1 MNTPNPYVGRNIE
14 ELNEAL
20 RDIQAIIERAKEY
33 GKQFPHQ
40 SLIWELAEA
49 ERGYIILAIQDSN
62 APKAL
67 IININDLT
75 PSVSVRGYDTVF
87 VYFNSNPSAKL
98 IAEVGDTTGKLWQ
111 GIIEYRANFLYA
123 FSSADMPVS
132 PTGYQL
138 TTTKNYNVP
147 F

>member
-1 MNTPNPYVGRNIE
+1 MNTPNPYTGRNIE

-40 SLIWELAEA
+40 SLIGELAEV
-49 ERGYIILAIQDSN
+49 ERGYILLAISESN

-67 IININDLT
+67 IVNINDIPLN
-75 PSVSVRGYDTVF
+75 SVGYDAVF
-87 VYFNSNPSAKL
+87 VCFNFAPSARD
-98 IAEVGDTTGKLWQ
+98 IESVQRVVCKLWQ

-123 FSSADMPVS
+123 FSSPDMPVS

-138 TTTKNYNVP
+138 TVSLNYNVP